1 MYFSKLIFSILL
13 IIIASIIYTP
23 KDFKDSIEI
32 PSINLVENIVFG
44 YSNSVLK
51 QGVLLDPNSL
61 KNTNW
66 IVYGHRFVN
75 LQPFRKYFRDLDKV
89 EIGDSIYLTIKEEK
103 LIFKVVNILTVSPKD
118 TWVLSSNI
126 DRQLTLITCTPLLN
140 PINRL
145 VVISNLVS
153 EQ

>member
-61 KNTNW
+61 KNTNIAAAAFENNFPGFLFFGFKTDKCSVFAFSQHACKKSW
-66 IVYGHRFVN
+66 NKKI
-75 LQPFRKYFRDLDKV
+75 RKV
-89 EIGDSIYLTIKEEK
+89 
-103 LIFKVVNILTVSPKD
+103 
-118 TWVLSSNI
+118 
-126 DRQLTLITCTPLLN
+126 
-140 PINRL
+140 
-145 VVISNLVS
+145 
-153 EQ
+153 